1 MLICKRVRAPER
13 EVQEVPIDEALPTMS
28 VTARKE
34 WPAAEI
40 EDLVV
45 TVASLRD
52 TEEVRKFLRDICT
65 LGEIE
70 AMAHRWQVAQLVAEG
85 LPYHEVAARTGAST
99 ATVTRVAFWLRHGE
113 GGYKLALE
121 RRARVAAGRRRKA
134 K

>member
-1 MLICKRVRAPER
+1 
-13 EVQEVPIDEALPTMS
+13 MS
-28 VTARKE
+28 VGT
-34 WPAAEI
+34 PAALEPWVTPDI
-40 EDLVV
+40 EDLVA
-45 TVASLRD
+45 TLAALRG
-52 TEEVRKFLRDICT
+52 TEEVRRFLRDICT

-99 ATVTRVAFWLRHGE
+99 ATVTRVAFWLRRGE

-121 RRARVAAGRRRKA
+121 RLERRAKRHPSAGSREGA